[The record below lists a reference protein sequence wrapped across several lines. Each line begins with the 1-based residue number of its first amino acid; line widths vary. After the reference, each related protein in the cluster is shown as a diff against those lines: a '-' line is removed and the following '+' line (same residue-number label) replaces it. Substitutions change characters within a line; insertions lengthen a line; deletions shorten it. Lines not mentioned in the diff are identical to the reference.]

1 MRRCAVGLCGSCVVA
16 CAVLQL
22 RQLQLLPE
30 DPSPMDPAVRMDVS
44 AVGIYVQAANPALWN
59 QMYQCID
66 SVVQAHGGPVDV
78 FVSTLNESV
87 AELYRSNLTAAS
99 SRLRRWEVQVLENRG
114 ADLGQFFQ
122 QVLREP
128 MDQYEAV
135 LKIHTKKLEL
145 WRNYILENLCA
156 SPAVVKR
163 ALEALKDPKVH
174 MAGPKEFIFLG
185 GKATFSQAMCDIIQ
199 CRTTKVQLFPKQTV
213 QAMERAWPLLGQAV
227 PFHGTSRT
235 LRPPARRFAIVAGSC
250 FWLRGHSTA
259 LAGNFTANLPR
270 LLGNMTLAYRPRSA
284 HQIEHAVERLLP
296 TLVYSSGGLIARL
309 SA

>member
-1 MRRCAVGLCGSCVVA
+1 EV
-16 CAVLQL
+16 
-22 RQLQLLPE
+22 P
-30 DPSPMDPAVRMDVS
+30 
-44 AVGIYVQAANPALWN
+44 
-59 QMYQCID
+59 
-66 SVVQAHGGPVDV
+66 
-78 FVSTLNESV
+78 FVP
-87 AELYRSNLTAAS
+87 R
-99 SRLRRWEVQVLENRG
+99 
-114 ADLGQFFQ
+114 
-122 QVLREP
+122 
-128 MDQYEAV
+128 
-135 LKIHTKKLEL
+135 
-145 WRNYILENLCA
+145 
-156 SPAVVKR
+156 R

-174 MAGPKEFIFLG
+174 MAGPKEFIFFG

-213 QAMERAWPLLGQAV
+213 QAMERAWPLLGQAA

>member
-1 MRRCAVGLCGSCVVA
+1 EV
-16 CAVLQL
+16 
-22 RQLQLLPE
+22 P
-30 DPSPMDPAVRMDVS
+30 
-44 AVGIYVQAANPALWN
+44 
-59 QMYQCID
+59 
-66 SVVQAHGGPVDV
+66 
-78 FVSTLNESV
+78 FVP
-87 AELYRSNLTAAS
+87 R
-99 SRLRRWEVQVLENRG
+99 
-114 ADLGQFFQ
+114 
-122 QVLREP
+122 
-128 MDQYEAV
+128 
-135 LKIHTKKLEL
+135 
-145 WRNYILENLCA
+145 
-156 SPAVVKR
+156 R

-174 MAGPKEFIFLG
+174 MAGPKEFIFFG

-213 QAMERAWPLLGQAV
+213 QAMERAWPLLGQAA
-227 PFHGTSRT
+227 P
-235 LRPPARRFAIVAGSC
+235 LPPARRFAIVAGSC